1 MVGIRGIL
9 RLVGTTIGVMLAYAL
24 EAQET
29 WVWRQQ
35 CESNEWWASCFITD
49 ESCGGNNRRYFNN
62 WGLERCNSIPGWP
75 TSGSIVI
82 FPEGAN
88 ALLASYATVQS
99 IRVERG
105 ATFSWRN
112 GWLDLRQ
119 PSDGSPG
126 LLTNQ
131 GTLRILEGARNTFS
145 GTVVNEGVLV
155 HEMGGLEFRNACL
168 RNHATAEVRSGGWSW
183 LSTTTGEFINTGTL
197 RKTTTS
203 SFLISVPVLL
213 QDARVEVQ
221 AGNLSFTAPRGFSN
235 ILRNVRWSVANGA
248 TLAFSTLAAAHTF
261 SGVHDGQIEGTLL
274 QSEST
279 VSVDSAGA
287 VFAFTGTGY
296 QWVSGVIDG
305 GAAGLTNAGILRL
318 VGNERRRLSGALF
331 NDGALI
337 HTDGTLDFE
346 AASLHNRAVTEVR
359 SGQWTNFSGNN
370 FFVNTGAL
378 HKPTAG
384 EFVLSVPTRQR
395 NAAVNVEAGRLV
407 IQMNTHT
414 HEHENVRWNIASGA
428 SLVIQYGTHTFSGLH
443 DGQIDGAFVLPDS
456 GTTLQAGSTGVT
468 FAFTGAGLQW
478 QAGWLNGSSAG
489 VVNTG
494 VLRMVGNR
502 IRRLSGTLVNHGTL
516 IHEVGTTTF
525 DNASLHIRGSV
536 ELRSGGWTTEPNTSN
551 IIYNMN
557 TLRKTTA
564 QNFSLAVPI
573 EQRRAT
579 VQVEAGTLYLS
590 GSNNL
595 HEDVRWSVANG
606 ASIEFRAGTH
616 TFVGTHEATIEG
628 GLLQVGA
635 TVQVGSN
642 GATFNFTGTGYRWE
656 WGTLDGGSAGL
667 VNNGILRIVQN
678 GSHTLSGVLINNGT
692 LLHDGGFVGFRSAR
706 LQNNGLVEMRGP
718 GWYDSSNSRL
728 VNTGTLRVRS
738 LNPDRPIFS
747 SIFVNTTNSGLIELQ
762 NSTLNISN
770 LTQTAGET
778 RIHRGATLN
787 AGSPLALQ
795 GGRLTGAG
803 RLQGALN
810 NSAGVLAPGIED
822 PDQPTLN
829 PLGILTIVDGNLTM
843 GNDAVFEVELAGT
856 DNSDPANPQYDQ
868 VVLQTGSLTR
878 TVQLNG
884 VLRVKAR
891 DGYTPATGD
900 AFDIL
905 VRSGSSWNRTGAFH
919 TVEVDPD
926 TLPCFGFEVQYLPDR
941 VRLVARRTIEPDVNG
956 DDCVDD
962 ADLLAV
968 LFAYG
973 QTGSGIPADVN
984 CDRIVDEADLLG
996 VLLAFGNG
1004 C

>member
-1 MVGIRGIL
+1 MASISSIF
-9 RLVGTTIGVMLAYAL
+9 RLVSATVGVMLACAL
-24 EAQET
+24 ESQER
-29 WVWRQQ
+29 WVWSQQ
-35 CESNEWWASCFITD
+35 CESNEWWASCFVTD

-145 GTVVNEGVLV
+145 GTVVNEGVLI
-155 HEMGGLEFRNACL
+155 HERGTAEFRNASL
-168 RNHATAEVRSGGWSW
+168 RNHATAEVQSGLWARVSNT
-183 LSTTTGEFINTGTL
+183 SGEFINTGIL
-197 RKTTTS
+197 LKTTPNDFS
-203 SFLISVPVLL
+203 IAVPT
-213 QDARVEVQ
+213 QQRDARVEVQ
-221 AGNLSFTAPRGFSN
+221 AGRLSFSGFAN
-235 ILRNVRWSVANGA
+235 THRNVRWSVANGA

-337 HTDGTLDFE
+337 HTDGTLGFE
-346 AASLHNRAVTEVR
+346 AASLHNRALTEVC
-359 SGQWTNFSGNN
+359 SGQWTNRSGNN

-378 HKPTAG
+378 HKTTAG

-407 IQMNTHT
+407 IQMNTHL
-414 HEHENVRWNIASGA
+414 HEHENVRWNVASGA

-456 GTTLQAGSTGVT
+456 GTTLQAGTNGAT
-468 FAFTGAGLQW
+468 LAFTGGGFQW
-478 QAGWLNGSSAG
+478 QGGWLNGSGAG
-489 VVNTG
+489 VANTG
-494 VLRMVGNR
+494 VLRMVGNYL
-502 IRRLSGTLVNHGTL
+502 RRLSGVLVNDGTL

-525 DNASLHIRGSV
+525 DNTSLHIRATA
-536 ELRSGGWTTEPNTSN
+536 ELRSGSWNIEQNTSN
-551 IIYNMN
+551 IIHNTG

-595 HEDVRWSVANG
+595 HENVRWSVANG
-606 ASIEFRAGTH
+606 ASIEFWAGTH
-616 TFVGTHEATIEG
+616 TFVGTHGATIAG
-628 GLLQVGA
+628 RLAQRGA
-635 TVQVGSN
+635 TIQAGGD
-642 GATFNFTGTGYRWE
+642 GATFNFTGTGYQWE
-656 WGTLDGGSAGL
+656 AGTLDGGSAGL
-667 VNNGILRIVQN
+667 VNNGVLRIVEN
-678 GSHTLSGVLINNGT
+678 ASRTLSGVLINNGT

-706 LQNNGLVEMRGP
+706 LQNNGLVEMRSP
-718 GWYDSSNSRL
+718 GWRDSSNSRL

-738 LNPDRPIFS
+738 PNPDRPIS
-747 SIFVNTTNSGLIELQ
+747 SFIFVNTTNSGLIEVQ
-762 NSTLNISN
+762 DSTLDISN
-770 LTQTAGET
+770 LAQTAGET

-787 AGSPLALQ
+787 ASGPLALQ

-829 PLGILTIVDGNLTM
+829 PLGILTIVNGNLTM
-843 GNDAVFEVELAGT
+843 GNDAVFEVELAGS

-868 VVLQTGSLTR
+868 VVLETGTLTR

-900 AFDIL
+900 TFDIL